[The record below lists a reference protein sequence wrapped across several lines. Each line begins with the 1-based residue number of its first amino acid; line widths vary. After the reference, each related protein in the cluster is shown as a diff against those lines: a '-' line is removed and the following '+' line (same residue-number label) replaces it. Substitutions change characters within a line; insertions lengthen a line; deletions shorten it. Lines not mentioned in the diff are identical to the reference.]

1 MSLSKKE
8 RQHHERLKQELQQGG
23 KPSDLEH
30 LAAALLSRLLDV
42 PIAVAKSGYQ
52 YGGDAGTAGQQ
63 GRRLRLE
70 CKKYSDTSN
79 LNERELRGEI
89 DQALER
95 DQALEAWI
103 LVTTRTVP
111 EQLSQSLRQKGE
123 KIGVPIVIIDWVD
136 HEIAPLAALCAFAPD
151 LVEKEFSK
159 ETGEAARALQ
169 PISRQAIERLQRD
182 LQSWYLGY
190 DALRTL
196 SHGCLDEIWTSPSE
210 SKAKLGQDVAG
221 GDQEKKVKR
230 STVHKALNTW
240 WSGSTKSN
248 APVAVVGLEGTGKT
262 WATLHWLIDKRDKQ
276 PIVLVIPSSAVV
288 AGHVFETS
296 VKQLLAD
303 RLHQMSEG
311 IRDRDHWLRRLENL
325 LKRPDNEGPILTVF
339 FDGLNQES
347 SVQWQQF
354 LMVLQ
359 GKPFKKKVRVIVS
372 TRTHHFEEKLSKLS
386 GLTISAERV
395 DVDFYDTAPGS
406 ELDLMLAFENLTQ
419 ADLHPEVIEWA
430 RRPRLFKLVV
440 HFREKLVEAG
450 QITDHRLLW
459 EYGRDTFGVRAG
471 KSFSENEWKD
481 WLKEIA
487 QKHRNDIEY
496 KYSLSSLG
504 KTVARPDLSENEI
517 YARLSDIIDGRFATR
532 DSSGNLQLIPTVVA
546 HALGAALL
554 NDLNQE
560 ASPNF
565 ETLDDRLA
573 EWFDPISGLDE
584 RAEILRA
591 SVSILVEQGRA
602 AESLVPGVLVT
613 AWLQSQNVSDEHR
626 QELAKLA
633 PYFPDALLDAIEH
646 SDSYTHG
653 SARFWA
659 VYALRNIP
667 KDDTTAFTNI
677 IKRTCRWMSMIS
689 RDVDTQRN
697 ANEERD
703 KRRSD
708 RLKRL
713 IGIDASQRIKVVG
726 VELELVDSVSWS
738 LLSTV
743 PSIIEVLPLAE
754 ALPIFERA
762 AISLAVRGQSE
773 SWDGLKWVCLL
784 NEVDPD
790 NTVKA
795 LRELSKEVCRRTP
808 EPGIHPDL
816 PRRIAELLLRLTGHQ
831 TDEDKAVDIEPDLD
845 RLFSYKKDYL
855 RKPGQSWFPLERR
868 HAEIVLADRELPLVS
883 RAQRTADLWLDP
895 NFKPPA
901 TFVAKLRKTAEC
913 IDVEKLDKF
922 MEHTSEDYDFER
934 LEPALARC
942 APDLLADL
950 IRRKLQSLSTCPP
963 EFRQSRAKR
972 TTRHFI
978 LAGED
983 EIAAA
988 RKLRLRYSDNDKD
1001 EEDSIAHDLLLMEV
1015 SNLDAQTQLEV
1026 LINAD
1031 LKFISANFENVLHI
1045 PKPDDVDALVARY
1058 ADGLPKQQHDLIM
1071 LLSRDRGRVELR
1083 ENAWSW
1089 FENFLKHQD
1098 HDFRRLAFR
1107 ILTCADPMR
1116 FGQILDAEGWSWDPS
1131 ENVDIN
1137 HYGTYALIEAT
1148 ADMPFEELA
1157 PRLAPWHLLKATRLR
1172 GDIPTE
1178 VRLAAKIFDPK
1189 LVSENIRI
1197 DAKAFKPFLIHAMDI
1212 VEQWLQGYCESI
1224 VRFQH
1229 FGHSGEQVF
1238 LTLCEALLAHA
1249 PEKGAQLWHK
1259 LRSNLTTRYIGE
1271 AGIERLIHMVF
1282 SVPDSPEVMA
1292 LRKELVELESCHNDQ
1307 KLFDLAIAAS
1317 YNGKS
1322 DWLDTFI
1329 KNERTSA
1336 LVWHRRLAE
1345 VLAGF
1350 TANNS
1355 LPVAGAWPDGEI
1367 RTTHAK
1373 FALRSARHRWIEACA
1388 HHWWRTFLNACD
1400 PAEAYAAWVLFLQSA
1415 DHRAWVWIYQD
1426 LEAADDSTDFFQRKI
1441 KHFRLNH
1448 SNLKNAMKKREGNF
1462 GDKMDQHF
1470 LYRKTVQSIGPWFRD
1485 NRMK

>member
-1 MSLSKKE
+1 MSLRKKE
-8 RQHHERLKQELQQGG
+8 RQYHERLKQELQQGG

-30 LAAALLSRLLDV
+30 LSAALLSRLLDV

-70 CKKYSDTSN
+70 CKKYSDTSK
-79 LNERELRGEI
+79 LNERELLGEI

-95 DQALEAWI
+95 DEALEAWI
-103 LVTTRTVP
+103 LVATRTVP
-111 EQLSQSLRQKGE
+111 EQLQQSLVQKGE

-136 HEIAPLAALCAFAPD
+136 HGIAPLAALCAFAPD
-151 LVEKEFSK
+151 LVEKEFSQ
-159 ETGEAARALQ
+159 EAGKVACALQ
-169 PISRQAIERLQRD
+169 PISGQAIERLRRD

-196 SHGCLDEIWTSPSE
+196 SHEDLGKIWKSPSE
-210 SKAKLGQDVAG
+210 SKAKLGQDAAG
-221 GDQEKKVKR
+221 GAQKKKVKR

-240 WSGSTKSN
+240 WHGPAQDD

-262 WATLHWLIDKRDKQ
+262 WATLDWLIDKRDEQ

-288 AGHVFETS
+288 AGHVLEIS
-296 VKQLLAD
+296 VKQLLSD
-303 RLHQMSEG
+303 RLHEMSKG
-311 IRDRDHWLRRLENL
+311 IRDREHWLRRLENL

-339 FDGLNQES
+339 FDGLNQEP

-359 GKPFKKKVRVIVS
+359 GTPFKKKVRVIVS
-372 TRTHHFEEKLSKLS
+372 TRTHYYEDRLSEFR
-386 GLTISAERV
+386 GLEDPVERV
-395 DVDFYDTAPGS
+395 DVDIYDTAPES
-406 ELDLMLAFENLTQ
+406 ELDKMLAFENLTQ
-419 ADLHPEVIEWA
+419 ADLHDDVIELA
-430 RRPRLFKLVV
+430 RKPRLFKLVV
-440 HFREKLVEAG
+440 DFREELVEAG
-450 QITDHRLLW
+450 QVTVHRLLW

-471 KSFSENEWKD
+471 RSFSKDEWRD

-487 QKHRNDIEY
+487 QQHRNGIEN
-496 KYSLSSLG
+496 YSERALVE
-504 KTVARPDLSENEI
+504 TVARHDLSENQV

-532 DSSGNLQLIPTVVA
+532 DPSGNLQLTPAVVA
-546 HALGAALL
+546 HALGLVLL
-554 NDLNQE
+554 IYLDQE
-560 ASPNF
+560 ASPTF
-565 ETLDDRLA
+565 ETLNTRLA
-573 EWFDPISGLDE
+573 EWLDPIAGLDE
-584 RAEILRA
+584 KAEILRA
-591 SVSILVEQGRA
+591 AVSILVEQERA
-602 AESLVPGVLVT
+602 AESFAPGVLVT
-613 AWLQSQNVSDEHR
+613 AWLQSQNVPHEHR
-626 QELAKLA
+626 QELADLA
-633 PYFPDALLDAIEH
+633 PNFPDALLDAIEY
-646 SDSYTHG
+646 SDSYTHD

-667 KDDTTAFTNI
+667 KEDTTAFTKI
-677 IKRTCRWMSMIS
+677 IERTRRWMSIVS

-697 ANEERD
+697 ANGERD

-713 IGIDASQRIKVVG
+713 IGIDASQPIKVVG

-743 PSIIEVLPLAE
+743 PSIIEVFPLAE

-762 AISLAVRGQSE
+762 AISLAVRGRSE
-773 SWDGLKWVCLL
+773 GWDGLKWICLL

-816 PRRIAELLLRLTGHQ
+816 PRRVAELLLRLTGHQ
-831 TDEDKAVDIEPDLD
+831 ADEDKAVDIEPDLD

-868 HAEIVLADRELPLVS
+868 HAEIVLADTELSLTYRVK
-883 RAQRTADLWLDP
+883 RTKELWLDP
-895 NFKPPA
+895 NFEPPD
-901 TFVAKLRKTAEC
+901 TFVAELRKAAES
-913 IDVEKLDKF
+913 IDVEKLERY
-922 MEHTSEDYDFER
+922 MGLTSEDHDFEV
-934 LEPALARC
+934 LEPVLARC

-950 IRRKLQSLSTCPP
+950 IRRKMQSLSTCPP
-963 EFRQSRAKR
+963 EFQQPRVLR
-972 TTRHFI
+972 TINHLI
-978 LAGED
+978 LAD
-983 EIAAA
+983 EAEIEAV
-988 RKLRLRYSDNDKD
+988 RKLRLISESDNENTD
-1001 EEDSIAHDLLLMEV
+1001 AHVTERLLLIELQ
-1015 SNLDAQTQLEV
+1015 NLDAQAQFDLLLQSGLEDFWTYFLKV
-1026 LINAD
+1026 LCC
-1031 LKFISANFENVLHI
+1031 
-1045 PKPDDVDALVARY
+1045 PTRDDIDALITRY
-1058 ADGLPKQQHDLIM
+1058 ATSSSSKQRALLI
-1071 LLSRDRGRVELR
+1071 LLSSSPVELTD
-1083 ENAWSW
+1083 NAWSW
-1089 FENFLKHQD
+1089 VENFVKKQEG
-1098 HDFRRLAFR
+1098 DFRRWAFEILA
-1107 ILTCADPMR
+1107 CADPIR

-1178 VRLAAKIFDPK
+1178 VRLAATKTFNHRY
-1189 LVSENIRI
+1189 SENSWI
-1197 DAKAFKPFLIHAMDI
+1197 DVEDFKPVLMHADI
-1212 VEQWLQGYCESI
+1212 VEQWLADYCEMTEVS
-1224 VRFQH
+1224 RYNSSAEKF
-1229 FGHSGEQVF
+1229 F
-1238 LTLCEALLAHA
+1238 LVLCEALLIHL
-1249 PEKGAQLWHK
+1249 PEKGARLWHE
-1259 LRSNLTTRYIGE
+1259 LRSTIITRYIGN
-1271 AGIERLIHMVF
+1271 AGVEDLMHMVF
-1282 SVPDSPEVMA
+1282 RVPDSPEVMK
-1292 LRKELVELESCHNDQ
+1292 LREELVGLEYCHNDQ
-1307 KLFDLAIAAS
+1307 KLFEFAIAAS

-1329 KNERTSA
+1329 HNERASA
-1336 LVWHRRLAE
+1336 LVWRQKRAE

>member
-42 PIAVAKSGYQ
+42 PIVVAKSGFQ

-79 LNERELRGEI
+79 LSERELLGEI

-151 LVEKEFSK
+151 VVEEQFSK
-159 ETGEAARALQ
+159 EAGEAACALH
-169 PISRQAIERLQRD
+169 PISGQAIERLRRD

-196 SHGCLDEIWTSPSE
+196 SHGCLNEIWTLPSE
-210 SKAKLGQDVAG
+210 SKAKLGQNAAG
-221 GDQEKKVKR
+221 GAQKNKVKR
-230 STVHKALNTW
+230 STVHKVLNTW
-240 WSGSTKSN
+240 WHGPAQDD

-262 WATLHWLIDKRDKQ
+262 WATLDWLIDKRDEQ

-288 AGHVFETS
+288 AGYVSETS
-296 VKQLLAD
+296 VKQILAD
-303 RLHQMSEG
+303 RLHEMSKG
-311 IRDRDHWLRRLENL
+311 IRDREHWLRRLENL

-339 FDGLNQES
+339 FDGLNQEP
-347 SVQWQQF
+347 SVQWQQL

-359 GKPFKKKVRVIVS
+359 GKSFKKKVRVIIS
-372 TRTHHFEEKLSKLS
+372 TRTHYYENRLSELR
-386 GLTISAERV
+386 GLEDTAERV
-395 DVDFYDTAPGS
+395 DVDSYDTAPGS
-406 ELDLMLAFENLTQ
+406 ELDQMLAFENLTQ
-419 ADLHPEVIEWA
+419 ADLHDDVIELA
-430 RRPRLFKLVV
+430 RKPRLFKLVV
-440 HFREKLVEAG
+440 DFREKLVEAD
-450 QITDHRLLW
+450 QITVHRLLW
-459 EYGRDTFGVRAG
+459 EYGRDTFGIREG
-471 KSFSENEWKD
+471 RSLTQNEWRD

-487 QKHRNDIEY
+487 QQHLNGIKEY
-496 KYSLSSLG
+496 SEKSLSE
-504 KTVARPDLSENEI
+504 TVYRPDLETKEV
-517 YARLSDIIDGRFATR
+517 YARLSEIIDGPFATR
-532 DSSGNLQLIPTVVA
+532 DSSGLQITPAVVT

-560 ASPNF
+560 ASTTF
-565 ETLDDRLA
+565 EILDARLA
-573 EWFDPISGLDE
+573 EWFDPISGLDQK
-584 RAEILRA
+584 AEILRA
-591 SVSILVEQGRA
+591 AVSILVEQGRA
-602 AESLVPGVLVT
+602 TESPVPGVLVT
-613 AWLQSQNVSDEHR
+613 AWLQTQNVPHEHR
-626 QELAKLA
+626 QELADLA
-633 PYFPDALLDAIEH
+633 PNFPDALLDAIEY
-646 SDSYTHG
+646 SDSYTHD

-667 KDDTTAFTNI
+667 KEDTAAFTNI
-677 IKRTCRWMSMIS
+677 IKRIRRWMSMVS

-743 PSIIEVLPLAE
+743 PSIIEVFPLVE

-773 SWDGLKWVCLL
+773 SWDGLKWICLL

-790 NTVKA
+790 DTVQA
-795 LRELSKEVCRRTP
+795 LRKLSKEIRRRTP
-808 EPGIHPDL
+808 ELGIHPDL
-816 PRRIAELLLRLTGHQ
+816 PRRVAGLLLRLTGHQ
-831 TDEDKAVDIEPDLD
+831 ADEDKAVAIAPD
-845 RLFSYKKDYL
+845 RSFNYERDYL

-901 TFVAKLRKTAEC
+901 TFVAELRKTAEC

-963 EFRQSRAKR
+963 EFRQSRARR

-988 RKLRLRYSDNDKD
+988 RTLRLRYSDNDKD
-1001 EEDSIAHDLLLMEV
+1001 EEDSIVHDLLLMEV

-1212 VEQWLQGYCESI
+1212 VEQWLQGYCGSI

-1367 RTTHAK
+1367 RTSHAK
-1373 FALRSARHRWIEACA
+1373 FALRSARYRWIESCA
-1388 HHWWRTFLNACD
+1388 HHWWRAFLNACD
-1400 PAEAYAAWVLFLQSA
+1400 PAEAYAAWILFLQSA
-1415 DHRAWVWIYQD
+1415 DRRAWVWIYQD
-1426 LEAADDSTDFFQRKI
+1426 LEAANDSTDFFQRKI

-1462 GDKMDQHF
+1462 GDKLDQHF
-1470 LYRKTVQSIGPWFRD
+1470 LYHKTVQSVGPWFR
-1485 NRMK
+1485 